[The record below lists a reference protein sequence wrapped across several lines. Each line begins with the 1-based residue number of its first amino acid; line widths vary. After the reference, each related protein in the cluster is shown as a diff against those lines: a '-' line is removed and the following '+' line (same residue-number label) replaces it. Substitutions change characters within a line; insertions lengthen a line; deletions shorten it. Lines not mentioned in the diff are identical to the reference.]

1 MPGSIDGVL
10 GHGSRVHRGRGAAIW
25 KMKTL
30 RMSGL
35 CSIGLVMDPKFTGG
49 GRCHVEDL
57 NSVDARVVEQ
67 AIICL
72 TLGPLWLKVQP
83 GCN

>member
-10 GHGSRVHRGRGAAIW
+10 GHGSKVHRGRGVAIW

-49 GRCHVEDL
+49 GALPYGR
-57 NSVDARVVEQ
+57 
-67 AIICL
+67 
-72 TLGPLWLKVQP
+72 
-83 GCN
+83 